1 MRDKS
6 QSIDWKF
13 CGKHRPF
20 AVTFTESSFTVRLYS
35 DNGIEEKGFYARYL
49 LVKQEIDLGKD
60 KNRFQNPKWMSILF
74 CRLRN
79 AYNANKT
86 LKALGIIFPYLKFT

>member
-13 CGKHRPF
+13 CGKQPPF

-49 LVKQEIDLGKD
+49 LVTQEIDLGKD
-60 KNRFQNPKWMSILF
+60 KRGNRFQNP
-74 CRLRN
+74 R
-79 AYNANKT
+79 
-86 LKALGIIFPYLKFT
+86 

>member
-1 MRDKS
+1 MFSVLVGNICSSDYVQVRDKS

-60 KNRFQNPKWMSILF
+60 KRCNRFQIPH
-74 CRLRN
+74 R
-79 AYNANKT
+79 
-86 LKALGIIFPYLKFT
+86 